1 MNRNSF
7 YNVVYK
13 IAKHFGSKPKFLFY
27 DIKKNKYEF
36 IDVTRKYCHPQLTFI
51 NGIPLTKIV
60 GLLRFGFHNTGWG
73 EGLIWC
79 KDKVRKTVLLF
90 LLNRDGDY
98 VKDWEVKGNRL
109 KDLEQFKEEAIAL
122 SKERFIDI
130 NSDIKGEI
138 E

>member
-1 MNRNSF
+1 
-7 YNVVYK
+7 
-13 IAKHFGSKPKFLFY
+13 LFY

-36 IDVTRKYCHPQLTFI
+36 IDVTRKYCHPQLIFI

-73 EGLIWC
+73 DGLIWC
-79 KDKVRKTVLLF
+79 KDKVQKTVLLF
-90 LLNRDGDY
+90 LLNRDGEY

-122 SKERFIDI
+122 SKERFGDI
-130 NSDIKGEI
+130 NE
-138 E
+138 